1 MVPEQV
7 FERVRQRAERLG
19 ISRSEF
25 FSRAAEMWADE
36 MEGAELTE
44 AINDAIDAAGEQAG
58 DDGSTEFARR
68 AAQRLVARDGRTQSG
83 LDSPG

>member
-1 MVPEQV
+1 MVPEHV
-7 FERVRQRAERLG
+7 FERVRQHAERLG
-19 ISRSEF
+19 ISRREF

-58 DDGSTEFARR
+58 DDDSPEFARR
-68 AAQRLVARDGRTQSG
+68 AAQRLVARDG
-83 LDSPG
+83 LADSVRP